1 LFFIFGISRIVTLAL
16 AGKLARKTSYTLIA
30 ATLSIAFGLLIA
42 FVSDSMVEF
51 AVALLLMGF
60 GFSIFFPLTLN
71 TILSKTKKEISGT
84 IIGAYETT
92 FGIGWAVGPITA
104 GLISQFQG
112 NSAPYLVFFVI
123 GLAITALS
131 IARRHSLEPK
141 IA

>member
-1 LFFIFGISRIVTLAL
+1 
-16 AGKLARKTSYTLIA
+16 
-30 ATLSIAFGLLIA
+30 
-42 FVSDSMVEF
+42 M
-51 AVALLLMGF
+51 
-60 GFSIFFPLTLN
+60 N
-71 TILSKTKKEISGT
+71 TILSKTRKEISGT

-112 NSAPYLVFFVI
+112 NSAPYLVFFVVGI
-123 GLAITALS
+123 GITVLS

>member
-1 LFFIFGISRIVTLAL
+1 MTLAL

-42 FVSDSMVEF
+42 FVSDSIVEF
-51 AVALLLMGF
+51 AIALLLMGF

-92 FGIGWAVGPITA
+92 FGIGWAIGPITA

-112 NSAPYLVFFVI
+112 NSAPYLVFFVV
-123 GLAITALS
+123 GLGITALS

-141 IA
+141 IV